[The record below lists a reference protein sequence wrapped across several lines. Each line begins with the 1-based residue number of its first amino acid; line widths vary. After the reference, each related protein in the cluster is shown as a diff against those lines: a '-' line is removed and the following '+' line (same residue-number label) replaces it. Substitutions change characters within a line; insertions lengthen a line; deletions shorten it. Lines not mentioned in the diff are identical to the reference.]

1 MLTDRKK
8 KTIKMQINIM
18 KKILNTDIFHPK
30 RTTTVFPYLFICLEE
45 GHYPR
50 IKSTGSPGWTVT
62 LVILMWDSLLN
73 ILSLISSIVNENKK
87 SIYNIK
93 KFKRKTIF

>member
-30 RTTTVFPYLFICLEE
+30 RTTTVFPYLFLCLEE

-73 ILSLISSIVNENKK
+73 VLSLISSIVNENKK

>member
-8 KTIKMQINIM
+8 NNKNADKHNE

-73 ILSLISSIVNENKK
+73 VLSLISSIVNENKK